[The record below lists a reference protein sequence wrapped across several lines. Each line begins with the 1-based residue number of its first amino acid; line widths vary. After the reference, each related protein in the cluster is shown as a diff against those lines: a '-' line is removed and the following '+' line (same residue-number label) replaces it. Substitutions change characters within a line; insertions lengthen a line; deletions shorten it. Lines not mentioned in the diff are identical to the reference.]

1 MGEVNLEMASLIY
14 RIGTETLVDLG
25 QVIFNQIVE
34 LSGAKGS
41 QESPDAQLPIQI
53 DLMTKQ
59 VLKTNI
65 YDLNNA
71 IAVMIRRRDMD
82 TRLLNEILQKRIAEG

>member
-1 MGEVNLEMASLIY
+1 MIDVTPKIS
-14 RIGTETLVDLG
+14 
-25 QVIFNQIVE
+25 
-34 LSGAKGS
+34 
-41 QESPDAQLPIQI
+41 ESPDAQLPIQI

-82 TRLLNEILQKRIAEG
+82 TRLLNELLQKRIAEG